1 MINQKTSFTLALSV
15 VVATSLLSSDAYA
28 QSGSKKMRGS
38 TATQNATRMQS
49 SGKMLGLGQTVKDF
63 VLPAVAGKLSGDVK
77 LSSVAK
83 SGPVVLVV
91 LRGYPGYQCGLCS
104 RQVGEWVSQASAFA
118 GKNANVI
125 MVYPGHGAGLEARAE
140 EFLKGGSLPEPFTM
154 VIDPDYKFTN
164 AYGLRWN
171 APRET
176 AYPSTFVIDSRGT
189 ITFAKISKGHG
200 DRAKPNAVLA
210 KL

>member
-1 MINQKTSFTLALSV
+1 MIKPKSIFTVALTA
-15 VVATSLLSSDAYA
+15 VVAASLLSSDGYA
-28 QSGSKKMRGS
+28 QSSSKKRGS
-38 TATQNATRMQS
+38 MTS
-49 SGKMLGLGQTVKDF
+49 SKMLGVGQSVQDF
-63 VLPAVAGKLSGDVK
+63 VLPAVAGKLSGNVK

-104 RQVGEWVSQASAFA
+104 RQVGEWVSKASAFA

-125 MVYPGHGAGLEARAE
+125 MVYPGQGAGLEARAE

-176 AYPSTFVIDSRGT
+176 AYPSTFVIDSRGK

-200 DRAKPNAVLA
+200 DRANPTAVLA